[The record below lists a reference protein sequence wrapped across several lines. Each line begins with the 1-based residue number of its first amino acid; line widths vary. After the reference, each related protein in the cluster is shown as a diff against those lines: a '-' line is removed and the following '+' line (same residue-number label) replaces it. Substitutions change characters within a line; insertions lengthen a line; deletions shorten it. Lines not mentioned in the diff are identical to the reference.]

1 MYISKGFIS
10 QRSTVHYVG
19 VISSDSTISTR
30 ICILVGNAASPCGFS
45 LFPNEDEYPSA
56 NVGISWCK
64 NTDII
69 KR

>member
-30 ICILVGNAASPCGFS
+30 ICILKGIAASPCGFS
-45 LFPNEDEYPSA
+45 LFHSKEEYPSV
-56 NVGISWCK
+56 NVGISLCK
-64 NTDII
+64 NTDNI